1 MDKQQELTF
10 RAFFEYDFEAED
22 GEFGTTY
29 GVKLLKETFPD
40 AYRIKGMSMFYVPN
54 VGTFVVTCRRLALV
68 RRASNNGR
76 TPKPASFQEPLNC

>member
-40 AYRIKGMSMFYVPN
+40 AYRIKGMSMFYVP
-54 VGTFVVTCRRLALV
+54 CRRLALV

-76 TPKPASFQEPLNC
+76 TPKPASFQEPLK

>member
-68 RRASNNGR
+68 RRA
-76 TPKPASFQEPLNC
+76 